1 MTDVISVIK
10 RVKDFGDFSEDES
23 SFEITP
29 VIMSTCRE
37 ISGKLKDKSSESD
50 PRIVDACVYLSYY
63 RLLLRAV
70 LSGEITEST
79 KAGDITISQSPSLRL
94 EWAAQMRDEALL
106 AAYSLMK
113 DSEFVFEQVK
123 YEGIR

>member
-1 MTDVISVIK
+1 MIDVISVIQ
-10 RVKDFGDFSEDES
+10 RVKGFGDFDDDNS
-23 SFEITP
+23 SFEIAP

-37 ISGKLKDKSSESD
+37 LYDRLKDKSSDGD
-50 PRIVDACVYLSYY
+50 PRIVNACVYLSYY

-70 LSGEITEST
+70 LTGEITEST

-106 AAYSLMK
+106 EAYTLLE

-123 YEGIR
+123 YEGA